1 MGWTLSVVCD
11 TDFLVNMAIFPVK
24 QKLVLSTLF
33 GGPEQ
38 RVGASTLR
46 RINGNLLGKG
56 SWFFGNLLAK
66 RSHQFLPF
74 QPQPCPW
81 PAMGWTFSVVC
92 DTSFLVNT
100 THICELTKY
109 TNVTGCLRFFKR

>member
-1 MGWTLSVVCD
+1 M
-11 TDFLVNMAIFPVK
+11 K

-38 RVGASTLR
+38 RVGASTRR

-56 SWFFGNLLAK
+56 SRNTGNFLAK

-81 PAMGWTFSVVC
+81 SAMGWTFSVVC

-100 THICELTKY
+100 THRCELTKD
-109 TNVTGCLRFFKR
+109 TNVTGCLRLFKR